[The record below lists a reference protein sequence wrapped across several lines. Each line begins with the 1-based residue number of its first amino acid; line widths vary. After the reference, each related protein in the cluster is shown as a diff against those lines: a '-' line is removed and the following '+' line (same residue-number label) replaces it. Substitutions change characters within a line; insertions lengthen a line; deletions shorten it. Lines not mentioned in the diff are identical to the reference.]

1 MTIDNIQKYFDKLE
15 KDVDRSYEFA
25 RKARA
30 KGLDPVADVE
40 IPLATTLAEKTT
52 GLVSS
57 LYPQIADKK
66 IVDRILELEKEHG
79 SLDPAVALTIAE
91 EIAKEKFCKFVD
103 HKEAMEAGARLGIA
117 YLTLG
122 VVSSPIEGFTS
133 LDIGK
138 TAKGENYFVVNYSG
152 PIRSAGGTEAAFSVV
167 ILDYLREL
175 FGYVRYDPTENEIK
189 RGIHESY
196 LYHERVTNLQY
207 LPSEEEIEFLM
218 KNIPVQISGDPSED
232 KEVYNYK
239 DLARIK
245 TNFIRSGFCLT
256 LNEGVAQKAPKILK
270 RIKKLKEKGFKLSD
284 WDWMDD
290 FVKLQTKIKENKSVG
305 SDASATYIKDLV
317 AGRPVF
323 GHPSRSGGFRLRYG
337 RCRNTGYSTLATHPA
352 TMRISGDFIAIG
364 TQLKIEKPTKGCTV
378 ASCTTIDGPIVKFKD
393 GSVKK
398 MQDPEEAKRRY
409 NEVEEIIYFGDL
421 LVPYGDYKNRNHAL
435 DKPAY
440 VEQYWLQQVRKAGKE
455 GGETDLRVSFN
466 EALEISRELR
476 VPLHPEYIYYWN
488 QITYKEFLGL
498 VDWIATGVV
507 KEGKLIL
514 PYTHSDRE
522 RFSKGKRAL
531 ELIGCEHKVSIENVV
546 LDESHSRSILF
557 NLGFDLD
564 RFEDKEKN
572 ILKIKQLGEKGVLEI
587 INNLCELEIKD
598 KSGSFVG
605 SRMGRPEKAKLRK
618 LTGSPHVLF
627 PVGEEGGRLRSF
639 QAAKERGFV
648 KSDFPIYSCLGCGKE
663 GIYPK
668 CIDCGSSCKKLR
680 YCFRCDKYV
689 DSKCEEHGI
698 GMEFKENN
706 LDIEHYFENA
716 KKMLGM
722 RNDGL
727 PNVIKGIRGTSS
739 KDHSCEFLAKGILR
753 AKYNLNVNK
762 DGTIR
767 YDISEMP
774 ITHFKPK
781 EIGTSIEKLKELG
794 YEKDAYGKE
803 LENDNQ
809 ILEIYPHD
817 IILPASPE
825 TLDEKADD
833 VFLRICGFVDEE
845 LEKIYGLEK
854 YFNAKTKEDLPGVL
868 LGCMAPHNCAAV
880 VGRLIGFSKTQ
891 GFLAS
896 PYMHAAM
903 RRDCDGDEA
912 AAMLLM
918 DMLINF
924 SKKFLP
930 AHRGGTQDAPLV
942 LNSRIRAGEVDD
954 MIFDLDVAKDI
965 PLELYEAAEM
975 EKSPYDIKL
984 EQVKNRLGGD
994 REFKDLWFSY
1004 DTDDI
1009 NLGPGCSSYKT
1020 LPTMDEKVEKMMEL
1034 CTKIRAVDTS
1044 DAARLVIERH
1054 FIRDTRGNL
1063 RKFSMQGFR
1072 CVGCNSKYRRPPLI
1086 GRCTNCGG
1094 KIIFT
1099 ISEGSITKYMQ
1110 PALDLARKYGVGDY
1124 LLESLELTERYIQSI
1139 FGKDTDKQ
1147 ETINKWI

>member
-1 MTIDNIQKYFDKLE
+1 M
-15 KDVDRSYEFA
+15 V
-25 RKARA
+25 
-30 KGLDPVADVE
+30 
-40 IPLATTLAEKTT
+40 
-52 GLVSS
+52 
-57 LYPQIADKK
+57 
-66 IVDRILELEKEHG
+66 
-79 SLDPAVALTIAE
+79 
-91 EIAKEKFCKFVD
+91 
-103 HKEAMEAGARLGIA
+103 
-117 YLTLG
+117 
-122 VVSSPIEGFTS
+122 FTS
-133 LDIGK
+133 NNL
-138 TAKGENYFVVNYSG
+138 
-152 PIRSAGGTEAAFSVV
+152 AF
-167 ILDYLREL
+167 
-175 FGYVRYDPTENEIK
+175 
-189 RGIHESY
+189 
-196 LYHERVTNLQY
+196 
-207 LPSEEEIEFLM
+207 
-218 KNIPVQISGDPSED
+218 
-232 KEVYNYK
+232 
-239 DLARIK
+239 
-245 TNFIRSGFCLT
+245 
-256 LNEGVAQKAPKILK
+256 
-270 RIKKLKEKGFKLSD
+270 
-284 WDWMDD
+284 
-290 FVKLQTKIKENKSVG
+290 
-305 SDASATYIKDLV
+305 
-317 AGRPVF
+317 
-323 GHPSRSGGFRLRYG
+323 
-337 RCRNTGYSTLATHPA
+337 
-352 TMRISGDFIAIG
+352 
-364 TQLKIEKPTKGCTV
+364 
-378 ASCTTIDGPIVKFKD
+378 
-393 GSVKK
+393 
-398 MQDPEEAKRRY
+398 
-409 NEVEEIIYFGDL
+409 
-421 LVPYGDYKNRNHAL
+421 
-435 DKPAY
+435 
-440 VEQYWLQQVRKAGKE
+440 
-455 GGETDLRVSFN
+455 
-466 EALEISRELR
+466 
-476 VPLHPEYIYYWN
+476 YIYYWN
-488 QITYKEFLGL
+488 QINYKEFLGL

-507 KEGKLIL
+507 KEGKIIL

-1072 CVGCNSKYRRPPLI
+1072 CVGCNSKYRRPPLV

-1139 FGKDTDKQ
+1139 FGKETEKQ
-1147 ETINKWI
+1147 EALGKWF